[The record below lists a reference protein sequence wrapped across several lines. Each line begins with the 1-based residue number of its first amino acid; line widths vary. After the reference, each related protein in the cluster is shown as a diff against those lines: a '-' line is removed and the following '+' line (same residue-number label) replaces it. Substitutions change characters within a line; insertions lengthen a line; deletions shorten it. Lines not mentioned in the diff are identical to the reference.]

1 MNLSKISSIEKATD
15 RELLLMILSTQ
26 VQIARRIE
34 FLESK
39 VTKKDFGSVPEMC
52 DDITNKLDTFIDRL
66 NESINLKNK

>member
-1 MNLSKISSIEKATD
+1 MNLSKITSIDKATD
-15 RELLLMILSTQ
+15 RELLLIILSTQ

-39 VTKKDFGSVPEMC
+39 VTKNEFGSVPEMC

-66 NESINLKNK
+66 DESIIRRKE